1 MCDLAAELRR
11 CEADTAR
18 LLNKGAAARL
28 AGWQKYEADEGE
40 LIAFV
45 QRCLR
50 GPHKKNGGSFTVRAA
65 GA

>member
-1 MCDLAAELRR
+1 
-11 CEADTAR
+11 
-18 LLNKGAAARL
+18 
-28 AGWQKYEADEGE
+28 